1 MFALLKP
8 VARMIEPIRRLE
20 VEYGLKII
28 VVRNESREL
37 NTHRIG
43 MFKLA
48 IGAGSRPDNRTPE
61 CLSRKHRAVRPDRQ
75 GMGIRSILHT
85 DYPFTRAELADLELK
100 I

>member
-1 MFALLKP
+1 
-8 VARMIEPIRRLE
+8 MIEPIRRLE

-61 CLSRKHRAVRPDRQ
+61 CLSRKHGVICPVRRTYGHSLYSPHRLP
-75 GMGIRSILHT
+75 IHA
-85 DYPFTRAELADLELK
+85 RAE
-100 I
+100 